1 MVFQQADKKE
11 LSRLTTSQK
20 ETISVLESDRIALR
34 EARKRIEQLEAENE
48 RLATEVD
55 VKEGEVGSL
64 SNKIVSVEAEKEK
77 VGDTNLQHLWSVC

>member
-1 MVFQQADKKE
+1 M
-11 LSRLTTSQK
+11 TTSQK

-77 VGDTNLQHLWSVC
+77 VGDRERERE